1 MLPCNALEQLLA
13 VCSISFQT
21 LAKVDLASILASV
34 CLPNDLAAY
43 LLKKNNNNLS
53 LSLYSSFS
61 RCKIFSIINVLL
73 MLNTEK
79 LCILVEKTGHKPH
92 LVDLVMWRHMN
103 RGSCVSVSVSNG
115 HTVSHI
121 KQGVGFLM
129 FPHTLAQFKQ
139 LDTCRYSVQI
149 SLTSKTKDIF
159 ALRWNF

>member
-43 LLKKNNNNLS
+43 FKKNNNFS

-61 RCKIFSIINVLL
+61 RCEIFSIIHVLL

-92 LVDLVMWRHMN
+92 LVDLVM
-103 RGSCVSVSVSNG
+103 
-115 HTVSHI
+115 
-121 KQGVGFLM
+121 
-129 FPHTLAQFKQ
+129 
-139 LDTCRYSVQI
+139 
-149 SLTSKTKDIF
+149 
-159 ALRWNF
+159 